1 METQTQTPEAIEA
14 QAALH
19 AKERTE
25 KLAKSLFTPT
35 GLKTYSEVIDG
46 ANYST
51 TTLTATEGLVIL
63 PKLVSLLGEDG
74 LSLLMATSED
84 EQAALW
90 ENKEVQAAL
99 IMRLA
104 ENAAQ
109 DEGLLIVRRLLQN
122 TTCDKIKVGD
132 QVTTGKIADNF
143 DSHFAGNYMHLI
155 QVAIWVGRMS
165 FGKP

>member
-1 METQTQTPEAIEA
+1 METQTPEAIEA

-25 KLAKSLFTPT
+25 KLAKDLFTPT
-35 GLKTYSEVIDG
+35 GLKTYTEVIDG
-46 ANYST
+46 ATYST

-63 PKLVSLLGEDG
+63 PKLVALLGEDG
-74 LSLLMATSED
+74 LSLLIATSEE
-84 EQAALW
+84 EQESLW

-104 ENAAQ
+104 ENAAK

-122 TTCDKIKVGD
+122 TTCDKIQVGD
-132 QVTTGKIADNF
+132 RLTTAKVRDNF
-143 DSHFAGNYMHLI
+143 DAHFAGNYMHLVR
-155 QVAIWVGRMS
+155 VAIWVGRMS